1 MLLAIKY
8 LQSHIM
14 IQTILIVSTC
24 FCVTLCFEFIFYTH
38 PAEEEGKAD
47 GIGELQN
54 KILEV
59 LRQEPYMGEKIPI
72 R

>member
-1 MLLAIKY
+1 
-8 LQSHIM
+8 M

-24 FCVTLCFEFIFYTH
+24 FCVTLCFKFIFKTY
-38 PAEEEGKAD
+38 PGKEEGKAD
-47 GIGELQN
+47 GIKELQN

-59 LRQEPYMGEKIPI
+59 MRQEPYMGEKIPV